1 MHVNNKNLILM
12 YNEDQSPTIDVR
24 LGGTLVNLAGRMG
37 MNMIA
42 HHCSVC

>member
-12 YNEDQSPTIDVR
+12 YNEDPSPAIDVR
-24 LGGTLVNLAGRMG
+24 LGGILVELARMME

-42 HHCSVC
+42 HHSSVC